1 MSEQKPGNKTDE
13 FFHKFMINFALWVFP
28 LFGVAYGVR
37 YILFAGENNAYHK
50 VIIYI
55 LAVLL
60 IGVCALAIKARFDL
74 AALRRSAAKE
84 LPTVCIAAGALAFLI
99 NLILY
104 RDGDIGNTRGMWAG
118 GIVILWGIALYRY
131 YKTRGDLFT
140 D

>member
-37 YILFAGENNAYHK
+37 YILFASENDAYHK

-60 IGVCALAIKARFDL
+60 IGVCAFAIKSRFDL

-84 LPTVCIAAGALAFLI
+84 LPTVCIAAGALVFLI

-104 RDGDIGNTRGMWAG
+104 RDGDIGSMSGAWAG
-118 GIVILWGIALYRY
+118 GIVILWGIVLYRY
-131 YKTRGDLFT
+131 YKTRGNMFT